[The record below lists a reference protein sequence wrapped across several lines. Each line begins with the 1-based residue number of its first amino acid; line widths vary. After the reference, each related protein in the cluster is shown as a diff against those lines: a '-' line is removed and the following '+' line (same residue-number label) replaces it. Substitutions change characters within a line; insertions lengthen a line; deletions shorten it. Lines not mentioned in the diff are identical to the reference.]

1 MQVEST
7 NASIAQMTF
16 VSDGAASNPAIGAT
30 DDTAFNI
37 QTGNLERLRVDASGN
52 VGIGT
57 SSMSAKMVINQ
68 ASSSDALIIQRAAG
82 VSGNT
87 TFSFPSAD
95 SEIDATNNMRLA
107 TGGTERVRID
117 GTGRLLV
124 NTAQTANYGQTTGDS
139 NWIYRTESGAVIQAQ
154 DADTTFSMM
163 YMNKYDWNNTKDG
176 RFIAWYKNGVALAS
190 ISLTS
195 GGIVSYG
202 TGSDYR
208 LKKNVTDM
216 TGGITRIKQINPKQ
230 FNLIADPDDTTMDGF
245 LAHELATVIPEAV
258 VGSHNEVKSRT
269 NAVRNSNGNLI
280 EDGVTQEEWTQGKV
294 DGVYPSDSNW
304 SASFDEPIY
313 QNVDY
318 GKVTPL
324 LVAALKEAI
333 AKIETLENKV
343 AALENA

>member
-1 MQVEST
+1 MDAFVLSTVMQVEST

-163 YMNKYDWNNTKDG
+163 YM
-176 RFIAWYKNGVALAS
+176 L
-190 ISLTS
+190 SL
-195 GGIVSYG
+195 IH
-202 TGSDYR
+202 
-208 LKKNVTDM
+208 
-216 TGGITRIKQINPKQ
+216 I
-230 FNLIADPDDTTMDGF
+230 
-245 LAHELATVIPEAV
+245 
-258 VGSHNEVKSRT
+258 
-269 NAVRNSNGNLI
+269 
-280 EDGVTQEEWTQGKV
+280 
-294 DGVYPSDSNW
+294 
-304 SASFDEPIY
+304 
-313 QNVDY
+313 
-318 GKVTPL
+318 
-324 LVAALKEAI
+324 
-333 AKIETLENKV
+333 
-343 AALENA
+343 